1 MSGIVYNP
9 KSLAYNPEWKPE
21 GHDCDTCPATAF
33 DPRSNGLTE
42 CEYHKNRRLWELTH
56 AEELVDNGA
65 ETAGPCEPETAGPV
79 EETVV
84 IDAKGKFSGW
94 GAGKLFAEQ
103 FTDPAPDAGTEP
115 RPTFE
120 SLMKGLIEETTGA
133 TARLESIEVDVTGPD
148 KESAARLKEV
158 LETLKNA
165 FRNAKPD
172 AAPHIMDKLMGFMR
186 APDKEKF
193 MRGEIL
199 KSLEELHV
207 YMARSVRVAVTFGW
221 LDAGAQLQIAATAV
235 ETAIKNLK
243 AMRN

>member
-1 MSGIVYNP
+1 MSGLV
-9 KSLAYNPEWKPE
+9 YNPEWKAE
-21 GHDCDTCPATAF
+21 GHECESCGATAV
-33 DPRSNGLTE
+33 DPAGVGFYD
-42 CEYHKNRRLWELTH
+42 CPYHENRRAALAQMQMAAH
-56 AEELVDNGA
+56 VDNGA

-94 GAGKLFAEQ
+94 GAGELFAEQ
-103 FTDPAPDAGTEP
+103 FTDPAPDAGTQP

-133 TARLESIEVDVTGPD
+133 TAKLESVQVDVFGPD
-148 KESAARLKEV
+148 KETSARLKEA
-158 LETLKNA
+158 LENA
-165 FRNAKPD
+165 FRNAKPGGGEQV
-172 AAPHIMDKLMGFMR
+172 MEKLMGFMR

-207 YMARSVRVAVTFGW
+207 YMERSVRVASTFGW
-221 LDAGAQLQIAATAV
+221 GDVAV
-235 ETAIKNLK
+235 ELQVAVIALERAVASLK
-243 AMRN
+243 AIPD